1 MVSCRLENR
10 EQEWKNPAC
19 EIFIMGEIFF
29 QKVTIHSALLQMNMR
44 AAGSLLQK
52 S

>member
-1 MVSCRLENR
+1 MVSCRLEIKK
-10 EQEWKNPAC
+10 QEWKNPAC
-19 EIFIMGEIFF
+19 EIFIIGGMFF